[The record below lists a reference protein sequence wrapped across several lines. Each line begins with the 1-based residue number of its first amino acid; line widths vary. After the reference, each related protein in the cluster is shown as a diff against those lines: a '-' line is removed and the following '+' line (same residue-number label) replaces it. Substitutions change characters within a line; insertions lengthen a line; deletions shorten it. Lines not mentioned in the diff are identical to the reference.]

1 MARKN
6 TEARRE
12 KEKGEST
19 ADSGAHP
26 VLYVGGGKGG
36 VGKSLMAMAT
46 VDFLLAAKKKV
57 HLVET
62 DTSAPD
68 VYKTYKDECES
79 TQVNLTEKEGWM
91 ELGNLIGSTPAST
104 FVVNTAA
111 ANHMGVRDFG
121 TILSR
126 VVQGMKRRLIVLWM
140 IDRKRESM
148 ELLTHFLESI
158 PEAEL
163 HVVRN
168 MYLGTEKKFE
178 LYNTSKLKTSIEA
191 KGGKSLNF
199 SDLADRVTDVMNRE
213 RWTIEQAIGKL
224 PFGDRVEL
232 ERWRD
237 ECKVMLRE
245 VIGG

>member
-1 MARKN
+1 MAKKS
-6 TEARRE
+6 TEAR
-12 KEKGEST
+12 KEESMGK
-19 ADSGAHP
+19 SGTNP
-26 VLYVGGGKGG
+26 VVYVGGGKGG
-36 VGKSLMAMAT
+36 VGKSLMATAT
-46 VDFLLAAKKKV
+46 VDFLLAEGRKV
-57 HLVET
+57 HLIET

-68 VYKTYKDECES
+68 VYKTYKDICES

-91 ELGNLIGSTPAST
+91 ELGNLIGGQPDNT

-121 TILSR
+121 NILSR
-126 VVQGMKRRLIVLWM
+126 VVEGMKRRLIVLWM

-158 PEAEL
+158 PGAEL

-178 LYNTSKLKTSIEA
+178 LYNSSKLKSSIEG

-213 RWTIEQAIGKL
+213 RWTIEKAIGEL
-224 PFGDRVEL
+224 PYGDRMEL

-245 VIGG
+245 VMGE